1 LAAAG
6 RTLAR
11 KGGCGSPKP
20 KKVCVHGGWGEVPK
34 VGAGLVG
41 EELGAWR
48 AARRRGGTPASVGE
62 DGGAGGGRCGA

>member
-1 LAAAG
+1 MVWLLFQVSCSLTEPEGGTIQLAAAG

-41 EELGAWR
+41 EELGAW
-48 AARRRGGTPASVGE
+48 
-62 DGGAGGGRCGA
+62 